1 MTADELA
8 IEDEISAVRL
18 DWLDAE
24 ARLVELL
31 PPASLPAGSS
41 APDPDPD
48 RDPAGLT
55 AALEQAERAH
65 HAYMTTIR
73 KWAGLSA
80 N

>member
-8 IEDEISAVRL
+8 IEDEITSVRL

-31 PPASLPAGSS
+31 PPASPPSGSS
-41 APDPDPD
+41 APDPDP
-48 RDPAGLT
+48 RELA
-55 AALEQAERAH
+55 AALEQAEHAH
-65 HAYMTTIR
+65 HAYLTTIR

>member
-8 IEDEISAVRL
+8 IEDEITAVRL

-41 APDPDPD
+41 APDPD

-73 KWAGLSA
+73 KWAVLSA